1 MNDQFKDKVVFITGA
16 AKGIGRGTAEIFAER
31 GAKLALCDLDE
42 IELQNFENE
51 LLSDGSEVLTGIVD
65 VTKKNELESFVEST
79 LTKFGSL
86 NICVPNAGAIGGA
99 GFAKRKDYID
109 SDWDITWQVN
119 VKGLVS
125 TTDSVKN
132 HMIDSKEGKI
142 VIISSQG
149 GRKPRGVGDKGRG
162 NVLSPYLVSKAAAIQ
177 FTHTLAIEL
186 GKFNINV
193 NTVCPGRLWTSFW
206 QNIAENHKALNPD
219 LVDMDVHD
227 IFTDE
232 IKKVFPLGRAQ
243 EPRDIGKA
251 VAFLASNDAS
261 EITGQALNVNGG
273 GTFN

>member
-1 MNDQFKDKVVFITGA
+1 MSDQFKDKVVFITGA

-31 GAKLALCDLDE
+31 GAKLALSDLDE
-42 IELQNFENE
+42 KELQSFEKE
-51 LLSDGSEVLTGIVD
+51 LLINGSEVLSGIVN
-65 VTKKNELESFVEST
+65 VTNKNDLDSFVDST
-79 LTKFGSL
+79 LTKFGAL

-109 SDWDITWQVN
+109 SDWDTTWEVN
-119 VKGLVS
+119 VKGLVN

-132 HMIDSKEGKI
+132 HMIDNKEGKI

-177 FTHTLAIEL
+177 FTHTLAMEL

-219 LVDMDVHD
+219 FAEMDVHD

-232 IKKVFPLGRAQ
+232 IKKVFPLGRPQ
-243 EPRDIGKA
+243 EPKDIGKA
-251 VAFLASNDAS
+251 VAFLSSDDAS